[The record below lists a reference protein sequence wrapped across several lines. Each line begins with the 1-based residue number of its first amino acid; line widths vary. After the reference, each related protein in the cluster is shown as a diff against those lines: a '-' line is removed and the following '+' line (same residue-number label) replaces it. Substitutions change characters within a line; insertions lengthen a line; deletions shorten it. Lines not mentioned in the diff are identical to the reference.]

1 MRSEIFR
8 RMNPLRS
15 KICIV
20 TGSRAEYDL
29 LKPVIL
35 KLQSDEEIECDLV
48 VTGSH
53 LEESFGNTVSEID
66 RDEVRVTEKIKIPM
80 DSDTKLDMA
89 RSVAAG
95 IEKFAEYFNDN
106 VYDMLIVLG
115 DRFEI
120 YAVAIAAAMLS
131 IPIAH
136 LYGGDT
142 TEGAVDEYMRHGI
155 TKMSYLHF
163 TSAEEYRKR
172 VIQLG
177 EDPQRVFNVGSLG
190 VENCMKL
197 PLMELDEL
205 NASLATE
212 LKEVSY
218 AVVTY
223 HPVTME
229 NGSVKWQTDELIRA
243 MSDMDELSYIIT
255 LSNADAG
262 GRYINEKWKEEAS
275 RHDNWTVIPSLGAV
289 RYLSAVKYSAFVLGN
304 SSSGISEVPS
314 MKVPTVNIGD
324 RQKGRIMADSVI
336 SCDPSSDSIKSAMI
350 KALSPE
356 FKEIAQNTVSPF
368 GDGNTSERI
377 VSEIKRTLKNGEIDL
392 KKKFYDIIS

>member
-1 MRSEIFR
+1 
-8 RMNPLRS
+8 MNPLRY
-15 KICIV
+15 KVCVV

-29 LKPVIL
+29 LKPVIV
-35 KLQSDEEIECDLV
+35 KLQNDEEFDCDLV

-53 LEESFGNTVSEID
+53 LEQSFGNTVSEID
-66 RDEVRVTEKIKIPM
+66 KDDVRVTEKIKIPM
-80 DSDTKLDMA
+80 DSDTKVDMA

-95 IEKFAEYFNDN
+95 IEKFAGYFAERS
-106 VYDMLIVLG
+106 YDMLIVLG

-177 EDPQRVFNVGSLG
+177 EAPERVFNVGSLG

-205 NASLATE
+205 NDSLGTKLE
-212 LKEVSY
+212 KERY

-223 HPVTME
+223 HPVTIE
-229 NGSVKWQTDELIRA
+229 KDSVKWQLDELIRA
-243 MSDMDELSYIIT
+243 MSDTEELSYIIT

-262 GRYINEKWKEEAS
+262 GRYINDKWKEEAS
-275 RHDNWTVIPSLGAV
+275 HHDNWTVIPSLGAL
-289 RYLSAVKYSAFVLGN
+289 RYLSAVRYSAFVLGN

-314 MKVPTVNIGD
+314 MKIPTVNIGD

-336 SCDPSSDSIKSAMI
+336 SCGPSFDSIKSAI
-350 KALSPE
+350 SKAMSRE
-356 FKEIAQNTVSPF
+356 FRKIAGNTVNPF
-368 GDGNTSERI
+368 GDGNTSELV

-392 KKKFYDIIS
+392 KKKFYDIKS

>member
-1 MRSEIFR
+1 
-8 RMNPLRS
+8 MNPLRS